1 MSEVGCVVGSLSGW
15 VGSAFF
21 ARSSL
26 MLVGTLEGVRSEVIA
41 WFACDKASLRAQ
53 YEILFC
59 NKELNLLLPGSGCPL
74 QVGTGHGQSGRA
86 PAVRTGSGQMRMCGD
101 IFAAARLWRGRLLT
115 TGHLS

>member
-15 VGSAFF
+15 VGLAFF

-74 QVGTGHGQSGRA
+74 HHLNDAVSSRMKTFPAISTASSWSSASSFVG
-86 PAVRTGSGQMRMCGD
+86 
-101 IFAAARLWRGRLLT
+101 F
-115 TGHLS
+115 